1 MEPSEKEGHEK
12 VSDDAPKEEAKETKK
27 EEVQSTAGDAEK
39 KEVATQKV
47 TQAKRSKA
55 ANPYGV
61 WERIQEEKD
70 P

>member
-1 MEPSEKEGHEK
+1 MEPSEKEGDEK
-12 VSDDAPKEEAKETKK
+12 VSDDSPKEEAKETKK

-39 KEVATQKV
+39 EVVTQKV